1 MTELKLLPNTNEQDG
16 CGSGSTALHGPS
28 PSLVVANLDYGIF
41 ALLVLSLI
49 ALLDL
54 TVQFRPAFYTS
65 EIITTSCH
73 VPDIF
78 LPLQKL
84 F

>member
-1 MTELKLLPNTNEQDG
+1 MAAAVDPLLSAAPAPALWVAFI
-16 CGSGSTALHGPS
+16 GSQPRLWH
-28 PSLVVANLDYGIF
+28 F
-41 ALLVLSLI
+41 ALLVFSLI

-54 TVQFRPAFYTS
+54 TVQFQPAFYTS
-65 EIITTSCH
+65 EIITRSCH
-73 VPDIF
+73 VPNIF

>member
-1 MTELKLLPNTNEQDG
+1 MAAAVDPLLSAAPAPAPA
-16 CGSGSTALHGPS
+16 CGLR
-28 PSLVVANLDYGIF
+28 LLVANLDYGIF
-41 ALLVLSLI
+41 ALLVFSLI

-54 TVQFRPAFYTS
+54 TVQFQPAFYTS
-65 EIITTSCH
+65 EVITRRCH
-73 VPDIF
+73 VPNTP